1 MITDEE
7 VREAENNIVTS
18 TQIIKSY
25 CKERDCADCRFRGE
39 YDGLTEEYVCDIGQH
54 LYASWYK

>member
-7 VREAENNIVTS
+7 AKKAVENIMSS
-18 TQIIKSY
+18 TRVLEKY
-25 CKERDCADCRFRGE
+25 CKGRDCCNCRFRGE

-54 LYASWYK
+54 LNASWYK